1 MVRSNG
7 TLVKL
12 EIPRKKEP
20 SYSHLEYGGKV
31 GPTPKSSGPP
41 DHRDP
46 FQTLGLH
53 RTPWDLENLPVIT
66 DIP

>member
-41 DHRDP
+41 GPPRP
-46 FQTLGLH
+46 FPNS
-53 RTPWDLENLPVIT
+53 RTPQNPLGP
-66 DIP
+66 

>member
-20 SYSHLEYGGKV
+20 SYSHLEYGGK
-31 GPTPKSSGPP
+31 
-41 DHRDP
+41 DP